1 MLIDACKVNSMQ
13 KDDAMRI
20 SFAVVC
26 GARRTDASLAAGGRR
41 WFVREEIGQRDRL
54 ASIVV
59 PRVSTAD
66 ASAVRPGERTERAAH
81 VC

>member
-26 GARRTDASLAAGGRR
+26 GARGELTRHSPPEGGGGSFAKR
-41 WFVREEIGQRDRL
+41 
-54 ASIVV
+54 S
-59 PRVSTAD
+59 
-66 ASAVRPGERTERAAH
+66 ASATVWPRSSCHA
-81 VC
+81 